1 MFFSPTLFWTTYTVV
16 NLLFLSTIWSSKHWP
31 RLTRLFYLLLFSWA
45 AWFNA
50 TTALEA
56 PWVYQDYADTAI
68 PVYKWF
74 ILGPFATIIKPMIL
88 VIAASQALIALTM
101 TLKGDLFR
109 LGCWD
114 GLIFGLAIAPLGWY
128 AAFPATVLM
137 AIAFYRLQQFHDG
150 TYLWETAKIRRS
162 GKKRKPASPAPIE
175 S

>member
-16 NLLFLSTIWSSKHWP
+16 NLLFLFSIWSSKHWP
-31 RLTRLFYLLLFSWA
+31 HLTRLFFLLLFGWA
-45 AWFNA
+45 SWFNA

-68 PVYKWF
+68 PLYKWF

-88 VIAASQALIALTM
+88 VIAACQALIALTM
-101 TLKGDLFR
+101 VLKGDVFR

-114 GLIFGLAIAPLGWY
+114 GLIFGVAIAPLGWY

-137 AIAFYRLQQFHDG
+137 AVAFYRLQKYHDG
-150 TYLWETAKIRRS
+150 TYLWELKRNPTAKRR
-162 GKKRKPASPAPIE
+162 RKPATPTSVV